1 MCFDLKILDC
11 EDYHIALESLS
22 NIFELD
28 IGILKQTLEQVD
40 FSQLW
45 ENKYCNQMS
54 FNEFM
59 YYYFVKRFNVKKNI
73 DKVCWFHLTRT
84 LNAERY
90 ERGILPLGQVK
101 EELFMDMYNLVSDI
115 ITLDKWK
122 KIISYGSGGNNQFLY
137 TEKTSNSFHYGPY
150 GMLVKEVAFSSK
162 ELGNHDYL
170 NIPEIIEDIAIG
182 IESNFNIN
190 FTDLYLSHSYP
201 IIVKF
206 IVDFSKC
213 HYDTTEPLIES
224 ALQYVY
230 TKINNYKLHFGC
242 NTCYDGKNTSI
253 PRQNILYIERIRT
266 EYAT

>member
-1 MCFDLKILDC
+1 MNTDLKILDC
-11 EDYHIALESLS
+11 EDYSTALSSLS

-28 IGILKQTLEQVD
+28 IGTLKWTLERVD
-40 FSQLW
+40 FSHLW
-45 ENKYCNQMS
+45 ENKYSNQMS

-59 YYYFVKRFNVKKNI
+59 YYYFVNEFNVNNNI

-84 LNAERY
+84 LNAEKY

-101 EELFMDMYNLVSDI
+101 EELFMDMYHLVSNVITLYEWKDI
-115 ITLDKWK
+115 IN
-122 KIISYGSGGNNQFLY
+122 YGSGGNNQLLY
-137 TEKTSNSFHYGPY
+137 TEKTSNPFHYGPY
-150 GMLVKEVAFSSK
+150 AMLVKEVAFLSK

-182 IESNFNIN
+182 IENNFNIN
-190 FTDLYLSHSYP
+190 FTDLYFAHSYP

-213 HYDTTEPLIES
+213 HYYTTKPLIES

-230 TKINNYKLHFGC
+230 AKINNYELHFDC
-242 NTCYDGKNTSI
+242 NTCYDGKNNSI
-253 PRQNILYIERIRT
+253 HRQNILYIEKI
-266 EYAT
+266 